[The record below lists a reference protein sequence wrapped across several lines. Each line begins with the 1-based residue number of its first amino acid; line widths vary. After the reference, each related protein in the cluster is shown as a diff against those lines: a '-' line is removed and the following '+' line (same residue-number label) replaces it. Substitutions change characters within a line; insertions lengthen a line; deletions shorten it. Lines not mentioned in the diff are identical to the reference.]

1 MIHFFYTLIIYPLI
15 QIIELAF
22 GFCNKLFNNP
32 GISVIGV
39 SFAVS
44 ILCLPL
50 YAVAEKW
57 QQIERDTEKKLEP
70 GITRIKSV
78 FAGDEQYMILS
89 TYYRQHHYQPI
100 MALRS
105 SFGLLIQIPFFIAA
119 YIFLSTLPVLQGQH
133 FLFIRNMGE
142 QDALFHIGSFP
153 VNVLPIA
160 MTLINIIAGA
170 IYTRGFKIR
179 EKVQIYGMALIFLV
193 LLYNSPA
200 GLVLYWTMNNI
211 FSLVK
216 NIFYKL
222 RNPLK
227 SFWLCTCI
235 VCIPAFFYFLFVSR
249 INVLYRIVACI
260 FFILIFIMPIL
271 LKMVNKLLTEPLSP
285 LVSDNRIRGKIY
297 IFSCVCMFLLSGL
310 VIPSAL
316 ISSSPIEFSG
326 IGSNPN
332 PLTFIYNT
340 MIQAMGLWI
349 FWASCI
355 YFLFN
360 NSKIQTFFAAI
371 VTSIAL
377 CAVVNTFCFALSYGD
392 ISTTLSFVSG
402 VNFTPSKYITLLNI
416 SILLFII
423 IISFIFLGIRH
434 GRVFS
439 AALAIGML
447 SLAGISVANVF
458 SISRNYN
465 IYVAQMKNQS
475 VKQESLTP
483 IYHLSKDGK
492 NVVLFMLD
500 RSQSQYIPEILKEDP
515 ELADIFSGFTYYPNT
530 VSFGGHT
537 IMGAPGLYGG
547 YEYIPE
553 EMNKRDKVLLNT
565 KNTEALLM
573 LPRIFTEQK
582 NFSASVSDPSWSN
595 YNSYTDLSIFRG
607 YPKIQGHQAIGRYTD
622 IWYKEH
628 PAAASVDSTEKQ
640 LKHNLILFS
649 LFRET
654 PVCLRELIYKKGSYW
669 SSDQAVQ
676 SIKTVMNNYT
686 ALDYLTSLTDFTGN
700 KEGSYTCIVNELT
713 HENMFLQAPDYIPVT
728 KVTNYGSS
736 KYAHNDDYHTEI
748 AALKM
753 VGRWIMYL
761 KENGVY
767 DNTKIVIVADHGAND
782 REDCI
787 EKDDALDASMTGG
800 QYHGRGHYHPLFM
813 FKDIKST
820 GPVKTDD
827 TFMTNVDVPA
837 LLLKGIVS
845 NPVNPFTKK
854 AIPLDTTDFKK
865 NGITITTCDRF
876 DPGNNGKYTFSIK
889 DSEWWTVKNNIFEAK
904 NWSRASAPAK

>member
-1 MIHFFYTLIIYPLI
+1 MSHFFYTLIIYPLI
-15 QIIELAF
+15 QIIEFAF
-22 GFCNKLFNNP
+22 GFCNKLSGNP

-39 SFAVS
+39 SLAVS

-57 QQIERDTEKKLEP
+57 QQLERDTEKDLEP
-70 GITRIKSV
+70 GVTRIKSS

-119 YIFLSTLPVLQGQH
+119 YIFLSTLPILKGKQ
-133 FLFIRNMGE
+133 FLFIRDMGT
-142 QDALFHIGSFP
+142 QDALFHIGIFP

-160 MTLINIIAGA
+160 MTVINIIAGA
-170 IYTRGFKIR
+170 IYTKGFKIR

-227 SFWLCTCI
+227 SFWICTSI
-235 VCIPAFFYFLFVSR
+235 VCIPAFFYFLFVSK
-249 INVLYRIVACI
+249 IKVFYRFSACL
-260 FFILIFIMPIL
+260 FFILIFVMPLIT
-271 LKMVNKLLTEPLSP
+271 KLFKKLIEGRLSP
-285 LVSDNRIRGKIY
+285 LVSDSGIRTKIF
-297 IFSCVCMFLLSGL
+297 IFSCIFMFLLSGL

-326 IGSNPN
+326 IGRNPN

-340 MIQAMGLWI
+340 MIQALGLWI
-349 FWASCI
+349 LWASCI

-360 NSKIQTFFAAI
+360 NSKIQTFFAAT

-402 VNFTPSKYITLLNI
+402 VNFSSSKFIMLLNVGV
-416 SILLFII
+416 LLFII
-423 IISFIFLGIRH
+423 ILSFIFIGIRD
-434 GRVFS
+434 GKIFS
-439 AALAIGML
+439 SVLVIGIL
-447 SLAGISVANVF
+447 SLAGISGANIA
-458 SISRNYN
+458 SISKSYN
-465 IYVAQMKNQS
+465 SYTAQMKNQGA
-475 VKQESLTP
+475 KKESLTP
-483 IYHLSKDGK
+483 IYHLSKKGK

-500 RSQSQYIPEILKEDP
+500 RSQNQYIPEILKEAP

-547 YEYIPE
+547 YEYVPE
-553 EMNKRDKVLLNT
+553 EMNKRDTVPLNT

-573 LPRIFTEQK
+573 LPRILTEQK

-595 YNSYTDLSIFRG
+595 YNNYTDLSIFQG
-607 YPKIQGHQAIGRYTD
+607 YPKIQGHQAIGKYTD

-628 PAAASVDSTEKQ
+628 PDSASIDTTEKQ
-640 LKHNLILFS
+640 LRHNLILFS
-649 LFRET
+649 LFRES
-654 PVCLRELIYKKGSYW
+654 PVCLREVIYKKGSYW
-669 SSDQAVQ
+669 SSDQTTQ
-676 SIKTVMNNYT
+676 DTKIVMNNYA
-686 ALDYLTSLTDFTGN
+686 ALDYLKQLTDFTGN
-700 KEGSYTCIVNELT
+700 DDGSYTCIVNEIT

-753 VGRWIMYL
+753 VGRWIIYL

-782 REDCI
+782 KENCI
-787 EKDDALDASMTGG
+787 EKDDALDAAMTGG
-800 QYHGRGHYHPLFM
+800 RYHGRGHYHPLFM
-813 FKDIKST
+813 FKDIDAS
-820 GPVKTDD
+820 GSIKTDN
-827 TFMTNVDVPA
+827 TFMTNVDVPS

-845 NPVNPFTKK
+845 DPVNPFTKK
-854 AIPLDTTDFKK
+854 AIPLDTTAFKK
-865 NGITITTCDRF
+865 NGVTITTCDKHK
-876 DPGNNGKYTFSIK
+876 PEYNGKYTFNIK
-889 DSEWWTVKNNIFEAK
+889 ESEWWTVKNNIFEAK
-904 NWSRASAPAK
+904 NWSRASVSAK